1 MEIKE
6 LLDRVLDGG
15 KISRAEAIELVNC
28 ADKGA
33 LYKAS
38 ERVTRH
44 WMGDKFD
51 CCSIIN
57 AKSGNCSEDCKWC
70 AQSAFY
76 KTKVEKYPM
85 VDKMESLR
93 QGEHNYGQGIGRF
106 SLVTSGRKLSAK
118 DVREVGEHYKLLREK
133 CGIKRCAS
141 FGLMEYEDLVYLK
154 ECGVDTYHCNMETSK
169 SYFGKLCTTHTPDDK
184 QHTIQAARKAGMRVC
199 SGGIIGMGESM
210 EDRVDMAI
218 MLREMGIR
226 SIPLNILQPIKGTPL
241 GESAPLTEQEIL
253 TTIAIFRMINPRAFI
268 RFSGGRAQLSPESQ
282 RLSLKI
288 GVNAAIT
295 GDLLTTVGSTV
306 ERDMRLIRK
315 AGYKLDIDTDW
326 DE

>member
-1 MEIKE
+1 MINT
-6 LLDRVLDGG
+6 LLNRVLDGG
-15 KISRAEAIELVNC
+15 EISRSEAIELANVT
-28 ADKGA
+28 DRDA
-33 LYKAS
+33 LYEAS

-76 KTKVEKYPM
+76 NTKVEKYPM
-85 VDKMESLR
+85 VDRMESL
-93 QGEHNYGQGIGRF
+93 QLAEYNYSKGIGRF
-106 SLVTSGRKLSAK
+106 SLVTSGRKLSPK
-118 DVREVGEHYKLLREK
+118 DVREVGEHYKLLRER

-154 ECGVDTYHCNMETSK
+154 ECGVDTYHCNMESSK
-169 SYFGKLCTTHTPDDK
+169 SHFSKLCTTHTPEDK
-184 QHTIQAARKAGMRVC
+184 QRTIQAARKAGMRVC

-218 MLREMGIR
+218 MLREMNIL

-241 GESAPLTEQEIL
+241 GESPAMSEEEIL

-282 RLSLKI
+282 MLSLRI

-295 GDLLTTVGSTV
+295 GDMLTTVGSTA
-306 ERDMRLIRK
+306 ERDMKQFRE
-315 AGYKLDIDTDW
+315 AGYKLTENTDW
-326 DE
+326 NE